1 MMGKSAQK
9 NNQNPE
15 NDPIVT
21 DQEATNVQNE
31 QVNESA
37 ETSTA
42 DNLTVQM
49 VEMQKKY
56 DELNDTHLRLM
67 AEYDNYRKRTL
78 REKADLIKTGGES
91 ALVNL
96 LPVVDDMERAVKNAR
111 VSEDMTAVVEG
122 IELIYNKF
130 ISYLAQQGVK
140 PIETEMKDFD
150 TDHFEAIATIPAPAE
165 ELKGKV
171 IDCVQ
176 TGYVLF
182 DKVIRHAKVVVG
194 E

>member
-1 MMGKSAQK
+1 
-9 NNQNPE
+9 
-15 NDPIVT
+15 VT

-49 VEMQKKY
+49 VELQKKY

-96 LPVVDDMERAVKNAR
+96 LPVVDYMERAVKNAR
-111 VSEDMTAVVEG
+111 VSEDMTAE
-122 IELIYNKF
+122 
-130 ISYLAQQGVK
+130 
-140 PIETEMKDFD
+140 P
-150 TDHFEAIATIPAPAE
+150 
-165 ELKGKV
+165 
-171 IDCVQ
+171 
-176 TGYVLF
+176 
-182 DKVIRHAKVVVG
+182 DKR
-194 E
+194 

>member
-122 IELIYNKF
+122 VE
-130 ISYLAQQGVK
+130 
-140 PIETEMKDFD
+140 
-150 TDHFEAIATIPAPAE
+150 
-165 ELKGKV
+165 
-171 IDCVQ
+171 
-176 TGYVLF
+176 
-182 DKVIRHAKVVVG
+182 
-194 E
+194 

>member
-91 ALVNL
+91 VLVNL

-122 IELIYNKF
+122 VELSYNKF
-130 ISYLAQQGVK
+130 ISYLSQQGVK
-140 PIETEMKDFD
+140 LIETAMKDFD
-150 TDHFEAIATIPAPAE
+150 TDHF
-165 ELKGKV
+165 
-171 IDCVQ
+171 
-176 TGYVLF
+176 
-182 DKVIRHAKVVVG
+182 
-194 E
+194 

>member
-49 VEMQKKY
+49 VELQKKY

-122 IELIYNKF
+122 VELIYNKF

-150 TDHFEAIATIPAPAE
+150 TDHFE
-165 ELKGKV
+165 V